1 MRRATCALCL
11 AVLTVAPSL
20 IRAQDAVRIPTLLK
34 AARYLEE
41 EGMPEEAAK
50 VRALAERQ
58 RAEWKT
64 LLEQKTA
71 ELKALQAEV
80 DALRVA
86 IDGGRQV
93 QVDFRILEVSRTHL
107 RQMGFDWKGVFDA
120 PAAQPSQAEAGL
132 PVDQVP
138 GGNGGDAFPRVVEGA
153 SKFFDVLELLG
164 RRNIAKLIA
173 EPSVATVDGRKAFV
187 QIGDQAAHDKLM
199 TRVEI
204 LPTVADDGSMAL
216 DLSVW
221 MRDPLDI
228 GPAGGFDFNNDGPP
242 APTREL
248 QTVAKLK
255 TGQTVAAGVRIVRKV
270 GAMDADANGKRQFDE
285 IEYLILATPKLV
297 DLPVVATAPTGEG
310 KAAEGSQR

>member
-80 DALRVA
+80 DALHVA

-93 QVDFRILEVSRTHL
+93 QVDFRILEISRTHL
-107 RQMGFDWKGVFDA
+107 RQMGFDWKGVFDSPA
-120 PAAQPSQAEAGL
+120 PQPSQAEAGL

-138 GGNGGDAFPRVVEGA
+138 GGNGRDAFPQVVGRT

-164 RRNIAKLIA
+164 SRNIAKLIA
-173 EPSVATVDGRKAFV
+173 EPSLTTVDGRKAFV
-187 QIGDQAAHDKLM
+187 QIGGQGADGKLM
-199 TRVEI
+199 TRAEV
-204 LPTVADDGSMAL
+204 LPTVDADGSIKL
-216 DLSVW
+216 DLSLR
-221 MRDPLDI
+221 MRDPQDI
-228 GPAGGFDFNNDGPP
+228 GPAGGFDFNNNAPP
-242 APTREL
+242 APTREV
-248 QTVAKLK
+248 QTAATLK
-255 TGQTVAAGVRIVRKV
+255 TGQTLVAGCRVVRKV
-270 GAMDADANGKRQFDE
+270 AAKEAGAHGKQQFDE

-297 DLPVVATAPTGEG
+297 DLPVVAASQPREA